1 MQKQELISITQ
12 SMGECQV
19 DSLFFGG
26 GYITFIL
33 QNSILQFAFFGDV
46 NLCKSGKS
54 SNFALDLSEEEY
66 RENNTECVFPPY
78 RCMEMTL
85 EEGVRSPSV
94 RVSD

>member
-12 SMGECQV
+12 STGGCQV
-19 DSLFFGG
+19 DSPFG

-33 QNSILQFAFFGDV
+33 QNGILQFAFFGDV

-54 SNFALDLSEEEY
+54 SNFVLDLSEEEY
-66 RENNTECVFPPY
+66 RENNTECVFSPY